1 MNIITH
7 YKFDTINNKQ
17 QLFNFATNQY
27 DAQLSNNNNESF
39 PTVGNQGPNNNTF
52 SINFNQNSYY
62 QYVNIPSFYTPGNGL
77 SFSFWF
83 QSTNINNNASIFDFG
98 NGQSSDNIITQIFNG
113 NFSTTVCKGNNCQGP
128 ITFFPINIGT
138 WYHITWT
145 LSPSNGWTIYLNG
158 NYSKSYPNGNY
169 PNSMYRDSNYI
180 AMSNWS
186 SSSSYPYFEG
196 NVADFCIFN
205 ATLTQTDVTS
215 IFTQSKKTP
224 YSTDILN
231 KGFNQL
237 YTPIFC
243 NFMPTNNNF
252 NTCSNCNFGSELNIN
267 NQTKHVTESE
277 CLNICKKNNKCTSY
291 SFNTTNGDCIEYS
304 DFPTEIYTGVDNVNS
319 GYNLGFPF
327 DYNNLDQDQ
336 KNNIQEKCALQF
348 TNYIF
353 TPKNQIDLSSC
364 LNMQNNDGSSVNLNY
379 DPQCVYNKYKS
390 NNINIGSYIDE
401 SYIINNDLTQSVSDP
416 LLDKY
421 KTKYESYI
429 KDKVQLS
436 NLNNSMS
443 NSDQMNASNYFNN
456 IHENNNILG
465 NQYINTINKEMDPL
479 VTLTEQIPKKIE
491 LLNIPL
497 IKGIESLESF
507 ENNNN
512 LNSGNKFIKFAIFI
526 IIVLIIF
533 TIIYNICK

>member
-7 YKFDTINNKQ
+7 YKFDTINNNQ

-27 DAQLSNNNNESF
+27 DAQLSGLNGPF
-39 PTVGNQGPNNNTF
+39 PTVGNQGPNNSTY
-52 SINFNQNSYY
+52 SISFNGNQKQN
-62 QYVNIPSFYTPGNGL
+62 VTIPSFYTGGNGL
-77 SFSFWF
+77 TFSFWF
-83 QSTNINNNASIFDFG
+83 QSNNNSNYASIFDFG
-98 NGQSSDNIITQIFNG
+98 NGQGSDNIVAQIYNG
-113 NFSTTVCKGNNCQGP
+113 NFSTSVCIGNNIQGP
-128 ITFFPINIGT
+128 ITFIPGINNNT
-138 WYHITWT
+138 WNHITWT
-145 LSPSNGWTIYLNG
+145 LSPSNGWIIYLNG
-158 NYSKSYPNGNY
+158 NNYKPYPNGKY

-186 SSSSYPYFEG
+186 NNPFYTG
-196 NVADFCIFN
+196 NIADFCIFN
-205 ATLTQTDVTS
+205 STLTQAQVTT
-215 IFTQSKKTP
+215 IFTQSKKSP
-224 YSTDILN
+224 YSSDILN

-267 NQTKHVTESE
+267 NQSNTNGENA
-277 CLNICKKNNKCTSY
+277 CLNSCKNNNTCTSY
-291 SFNTTNGDCIEYS
+291 SYNTTNGKCTEYS
-304 DFPTEIYTGVDNVNS
+304 DFPTQIYTGVNNVNS

-327 DYNNLDQDQ
+327 DYNSLDQDQ
-336 KNNIQEKCALQF
+336 QNNIQEKCALQF
-348 TNYIF
+348 TNNIF
-353 TPKNQIDLSSC
+353 TPKNQIDLSNC
-364 LNMQNNDGSSVNLNY
+364 LNIENNGDSAVNLNY
-379 DPQCVYNKYKS
+379 DPQCIYGKYKS
-390 NNINIGSYIDE
+390 NNINLGSYIDE

-443 NSDQMNASNYFNN
+443 NYDQTNAPNYFNN
-456 IHENNNILG
+456 VHENNNILG
-465 NQYINTINKEMDPL
+465 NQYLQTINNEMNPL
-479 VTLTEQIPKKIE
+479 VSLTEQIPKKIE
-491 LLNIPL
+491 LINVPL
-497 IKGIESLESF
+497 IKSIESLESF

-512 LNSGNKFIKFAIFI
+512 LNNGNNFIKFTIFI
-526 IIVLIIF
+526 IIILIIF

>member
-1 MNIITH
+1 MNITTH
-7 YKFDTINNKQ
+7 YKFDNINNKQ
-17 QLFNFATNQY
+17 QLFNFASNQY
-27 DAQLSNNNNESF
+27 DAQLSSLNGTL
-39 PTVGNQGPNNNTF
+39 PTVGNPGPNNNTY
-52 SINFNQNSYY
+52 SISFDGNKKQN
-62 QYVNIPSFYTPGNGL
+62 VTIPSFYTSGNGL

-83 QSTNINNNASIFDFG
+83 QSNSNNASIFDFG
-98 NGQSSDNIITQIFNG
+98 NEQDSNNIVAQIING
-113 NFSTTVCKGNNCQGP
+113 SFSINVLIENNNQQP
-128 ITFFPINIGT
+128 IIFINNINNNS
-138 WYHITWT
+138 WNHITWT
-145 LSPSNGWTIYLNG
+145 LSPSNGWIIYLNG
-158 NYSKSYPNGNY
+158 NYFKPYNNGIY
-169 PNSMYRDSNYI
+169 PNSMYRKSNYI
-180 AMSNWS
+180 GRSNS
-186 SSSSYPYFEG
+186 SNNLFFTG
-196 NVADFCIFN
+196 NIADFCVFN
-205 ATLTQTDVTS
+205 SVLTQTDVTS
-215 IFTQSKKTP
+215 IFTQFKKTP

-390 NNINIGSYIDE
+390 NNINIVSSVNEEYIM
-401 SYIINNDLTQSVSDP
+401 NGDLANSVSDP
-416 LLDKY
+416 ILDKY

-465 NQYINTINKEMDPL
+465 NQYLNTINKEINP
-479 VTLTEQIPKKIE
+479 VVELTKDITNKIDLINMVDNMNE
-491 LLNIPL
+491 GFDNGNSNI
-497 IKGIESLESF
+497 G
-507 ENNNN
+507 NNF
-512 LNSGNKFIKFAIFI
+512 LKFIIFI
-526 IIVLIIF
+526 IIIVIIF
-533 TIIYNICK
+533 TIIYNMCK